1 MSKLK
6 KKITKETDNKPFR
19 KTRKRN
25 ENSENSENSEN
36 VEEIQESGE
45 KKKRKRKKKSKNYY
59 FGQAVQD
66 KIVEYQR
73 AECKIEK
80 AEIYEKHISPAFT
93 ELTKSLVSVYKFKS
107 ANEDIDHLK
116 SDCVSNLYETIHKW
130 KPEKG
135 KKAFSYFNVVA
146 KNYLTIQS
154 RRLLKNS
161 NRSVYLDDAERLSN
175 NVKSEIYEKEYVD
188 GDELLR
194 QSIARYN
201 KILEVIEYI
210 SDKIKDDNDIK
221 CCFAIKKL
229 FTEIESIEFFNK
241 RAIFVYLREISG
253 LNSTELSS
261 SLSSIRKIYR
271 KSVGHDKM
279 FNLFD
284 I

>member
-1 MSKLK
+1 MSKLTKNTTEETK
-6 KKITKETDNKPFR
+6 KPFKRVRKRKPKPEKSENIKETDGK
-19 KTRKRN
+19 KT
-25 ENSENSENSEN
+25 
-36 VEEIQESGE
+36 
-45 KKKRKRKKKSKNYY
+45 RKRKKKSKNYY
-59 FGQAVQD
+59 FGQEVQD

-73 AECKIEK
+73 SECKIEK

-107 ANEDIDHLK
+107 ANEDIEHLK

-130 KPEKG
+130 NPDKG

-161 NRSVYLDDAERLSN
+161 NRSVYLDDSERLSN

-194 QSIARYN
+194 QSIERYN
-201 KILEVIEYI
+201 KILEIIDYI
-210 SDKIKDDNDIK
+210 SDKIKDENDIK

>member
-1 MSKLK
+1 MSKSTK
-6 KKITKETDNKPFR
+6 KTIKETSDKKAVKKP
-19 KTRKRN
+19 
-25 ENSENSENSEN
+25 
-36 VEEIQESGE
+36 
-45 KKKRKRKKKSKNYY
+45 RKRKKKSKNYY
-59 FGQAVQD
+59 FGQEVQD

-73 AECKIEK
+73 SECDIERE
-80 AEIYEKHISPAFT
+80 AIYEKYISPAFT

-107 ANEDIDHLK
+107 ANEDIEHLK
-116 SDCVSNLYETIHKW
+116 ADCISNLYETIHKW

-146 KNYLTIQS
+146 KNFLTIQS

-161 NRSVYLDDAERLSN
+161 NRNVYLDDSERLSN
-175 NVKSEIYEKEYVD
+175 NIKSEIYDKEYVD

-194 QSIARYN
+194 QSIEKYN
-201 KILEVIEYI
+201 KIIEIIDYI
-210 SDKIKDDNDIK
+210 SDKIKDSNDIK

-229 FTEIESIEFFNK
+229 FTEIDSIEFFNK

>member
-1 MSKLK
+1 MSKLTK
-6 KKITKETDNKPFR
+6 KTTKETDVKPF
-19 KTRKRN
+19 KKLRKRKAK
-25 ENSENSENSEN
+25 SEKPL
-36 VEEIQESGE
+36 E
-45 KKKRKRKKKSKNYY
+45 KKEVQDKEGKKTRKRKKKTKNYY
-59 FGQAVQD
+59 FGQEVQD
-66 KIVEYQR
+66 KIVEYQIS
-73 AECKIEK
+73 ECKIEK
-80 AEIYEKHISPAFT
+80 EEIYEKYISPAFT

-161 NRSVYLDDAERLSN
+161 NRSVYLDDSERLSN
-175 NVKSEIYEKEYVD
+175 NIKSEIYEKEYVD

-194 QSIARYN
+194 QSITRYN
-201 KILEVIEYI
+201 KILEIIEYI
-210 SDKIKDDNDIK
+210 SDKIKDENDIK

-229 FTEIESIEFFNK
+229 FSEIESIEFFNK

>member
-1 MSKLK
+1 MTYNNMSKETK
-6 KKITKETDNKPFR
+6 KTTK
-19 KTRKRN
+19 KTNRLPKRL
-25 ENSENSENSEN
+25 
-36 VEEIQESGE
+36 QEVKDE
-45 KKKRKRKKKSKNYY
+45 KKPRKRKKKSKNYY
-59 FGQAVQD
+59 FGQEVQD
-66 KIVEYQR
+66 KIVEYQKSKC
-73 AECKIEK
+73 EIEK
-80 AEIYEKHISPAFT
+80 QAIYEKYISPAFT

-116 SDCVSNLYETIHKW
+116 ADCVSNLFETIHKW

-146 KNYLTIQS
+146 KNFLTIQS

-161 NRSVYLDDAERLSN
+161 NRNVYLDDSERLSN
-175 NVKSEIYEKEYVD
+175 NIKSEIYEKEYVD

-194 QSIARYN
+194 QSIEKYN
-201 KILEVIEYI
+201 KILEIIDYI
-210 SDKIKDDNDIK
+210 SDKIKDENDIK

>member
-1 MSKLK
+1 MSKLTK
-6 KKITKETDNKPFR
+6 KTTKETDVKSFE
-19 KTRKRN
+19 KLRKRK
-25 ENSENSENSEN
+25 SKP
-36 VEEIQESGE
+36 E
-45 KKKRKRKKKSKNYY
+45 KSLETKEVQDKEDKTKRKRKKKTKNYY
-59 FGQAVQD
+59 FGQEVQD
-66 KIVEYQR
+66 KIVEYQIS
-73 AECKIEK
+73 ECKIEK
-80 AEIYEKHISPAFT
+80 EEIYEKYISPAFT

-116 SDCVSNLYETIHKW
+116 SDCISNLYETIHKW

-175 NVKSEIYEKEYVD
+175 NIKSEIYEKEYVD

-194 QSIARYN
+194 QSITRYN
-201 KILEVIEYI
+201 KILEIIEYI
-210 SDKIKDDNDIK
+210 SDKIKDENDIK

-229 FTEIESIEFFNK
+229 FSEIESIEFFNK

>member
-1 MSKLK
+1 MSKLTK
-6 KKITKETDNKPFR
+6 KTTKETDVKPF
-19 KTRKRN
+19 KKLRKRKAK
-25 ENSENSENSEN
+25 SEKPL
-36 VEEIQESGE
+36 E
-45 KKKRKRKKKSKNYY
+45 KKEVQDKEGKKTRKRKKKTKNYY
-59 FGQAVQD
+59 FGQEVQD
-66 KIVEYQR
+66 KIVEYQIS
-73 AECKIEK
+73 ECKIEK
-80 AEIYEKHISPAFT
+80 EEIYEKYISPAFT

-154 RRLLKNS
+154 IRLLKNS
-161 NRSVYLDDAERLSN
+161 NRSVYLDDSERLSN
-175 NVKSEIYEKEYVD
+175 NIKSEIYEKEYVD

-194 QSIARYN
+194 QSITRYN
-201 KILEVIEYI
+201 KILEIIEYI
-210 SDKIKDDNDIK
+210 SDKIKDENDIK

-229 FTEIESIEFFNK
+229 FSEIESIEFFNK